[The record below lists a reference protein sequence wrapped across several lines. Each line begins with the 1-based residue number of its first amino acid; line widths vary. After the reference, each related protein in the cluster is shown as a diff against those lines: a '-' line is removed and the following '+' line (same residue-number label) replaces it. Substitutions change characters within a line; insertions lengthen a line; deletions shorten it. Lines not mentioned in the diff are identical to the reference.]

1 MELDSNKFFFLIS
14 RRPLRF
20 NLPQKDYHDYLSA
33 ISDKKEKILLERTL
47 SFKYNKTK
55 YSFRKLLP
63 NMVTSNLN
71 RDEV

>member
-1 MELDSNKFFFLIS
+1 MELDSKKFFFLIS

-20 NLPQKDYHDYLSA
+20 TLYLSA
-33 ISDKKEKILLERTL
+33 ISDKKENILFERTL